1 MNEFGAELAAR
12 RGEEMRDNEIDLPI
26 WAIKGPAL
34 SILRLWLKCPFNIRT
49 QIALPTDRFKHLYY
63 IAFIDIYP

>member
-12 RGEEMRDNEIDLPI
+12 RGEEMRDNEIDFTDLGNQRSRAFHI
-26 WAIKGPAL
+26 
-34 SILRLWLKCPFNIRT
+34 RLWLKRPFDIRT